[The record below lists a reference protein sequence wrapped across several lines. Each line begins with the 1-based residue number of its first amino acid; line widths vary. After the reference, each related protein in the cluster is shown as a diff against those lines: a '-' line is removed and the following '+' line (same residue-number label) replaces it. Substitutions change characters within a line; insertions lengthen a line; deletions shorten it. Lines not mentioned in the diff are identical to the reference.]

1 MKKIESYLKTSEEMI
16 EIKDKAVKI
25 LREKKSISEKE
36 VAEFILEEY
45 KKKGLIPPKDKK
57 DPEVIVAFGKNTSE
71 VHHFPDKTILME
83 GPIMIDIFAKHK
95 NGCFV
100 DFTFM
105 FYKGKINKE
114 FKEKFDLFI
123 KARDEGLRFI
133 EKCMKKKYFPTLME
147 IDAVVRGYFSLRY
160 VGNKFNHGI
169 GHSMGKNVHDGDK
182 IEYYEKIRINRP
194 YAFEPGLYFKNKFGI
209 RLENDFFIDKNLK
222 VNISGLQKNI
232 IKI

>member
-1 MKKIESYLKTSEEMI
+1 MNKIESYLKTSEEMI
-16 EIKDKAVKI
+16 EIRDKAIKI
-25 LREKKSISEKE
+25 IKETKGISEKE
-36 VAEFILEEY
+36 VAEFILNEY

-57 DPEVIVAFGKNTSE
+57 EPKVIVAFGKNTSE
-71 VHHFPDKTILME
+71 VHHFPDKTKLKE
-83 GPIMIDIFAKHK
+83 GPIMMDIFAKHK

-100 DFTFM
+100 DLTFM
-105 FYKGKINKE
+105 LYKGKIKRE

-123 KARDEGLRFI
+123 KARDEGLKFI
-133 EKCMKKKYFPTLME
+133 ERCMKKKYFPTLFE

-209 RLENDFFIDKNLK
+209 RLENNFFIDKKLK
-222 VNISGLQKNI
+222 IHFSGLQKKI
-232 IKI
+232 IMI